1 MRQTYRKLIGIVL
14 LVALIA
20 IYSLVATAI
29 AAAKLADAPS
39 WAHFLYFLF
48 TGLLWVL
55 PGMAIVS
62 WMLKPDKPMNG
73 LVDRPKEGK

>member
-1 MRQTYRKLIGIVL
+1 MRQTYRKLIGSVAL
-14 LVALIA
+14 LVMVA

-29 AAAKLADAPS
+29 ASAKLADAS
-39 WAHFLYFLF
+39 GWVHFFYFLI

-62 WMLKPDKPMNG
+62 WMLKPDRAK
-73 LVDRPKEGK
+73 GK